1 MLVIAALS
9 TTQFPVW
16 AAQHCRDH
24 LCWDDSEMQRLF
36 DRIIQHSLTL
46 QERGWRIAFARVQT
60 GYFDDEVEVAGWVS
74 LTQWTVGDEVRLQLQ
89 GFVAEKYR
97 GKGVAGAMTVA
108 LCHDLPMHQSVAVF
122 SPEFFSIAKRL
133 GWIATR
139 YKHVEDG
146 WIAVESTTVEGGD
159 SGRGSD
165 AGGIHAHAPEVRS
178 MPLAGEQ
185 TGEAT

>member
-1 MLVIAALS
+1 MLVIAAL
-9 TTQFPVW
+9 TMAQFPGW
-16 AAQHCRDH
+16 AAQHCREH
-24 LCWDDSEMQRLF
+24 LCWEGSEMQRLF
-36 DRIIQHSLTL
+36 DRAIQHSLTP
-46 QERGWRIAFARVQT
+46 QERGWKIAFARLQP

-74 LTQWTVGDEVRLQLQ
+74 LTEWTVGNEVRLQVQ

-97 GKGVAGAMTVA
+97 GKGVAGAMLVA

-133 GWIATR
+133 GWIVTQ

-146 WIAVESTTVEGGD
+146 WIAVESTTVEGRD
-159 SGRGSD
+159 SGRRSD
-165 AGGIHAHAPEVRS
+165 SGRVHADAPPLCG

>member
-1 MLVIAALS
+1 MLVIAAL
-9 TTQFPVW
+9 TTAQWRGW
-16 AAQHCRDH
+16 AAKHCRDR
-24 LCWDDSEMQRLF
+24 LCWEGSEMQHLF
-36 DRIIQHSLTL
+36 ERMIQHSLTVT
-46 QERGWRIAFARVQT
+46 ERGWRIAFARVQP
-60 GYFDDEVEVAGWVS
+60 GYFDDEFEVVGWAS
-74 LTQWTVGDEVRLQLQ
+74 LTEWKVGDEVRLQAQ
-89 GFVAEKYR
+89 GFVDEKHR
-97 GKGVAGAMTVA
+97 GKGIATAMVVA